1 MKLCVGLLLLVII
14 EMTDSYCRTS
24 RLTAHRA
31 LCVQK
36 KASIGCIN
44 HSYSREVRFLLPQL
58 NESRG
63 NQKEQ
68 SGGISSMFQM
78 FQCMSAA
85 TLLALVS
92 IYAFSASPS
101 YAADSATSVSDSSSS
116 STTTASNTLDT
127 VSAYDNDLME
137 EMKSMRFKPSKVP
150 SSAERQRR
158 TTSSIALKNIDNALR
173 KAERMEKNIQS
184 AVLTSSDKDK
194 ATKGSSGINESLLTP
209 EERKARYIDL
219 CRKKM
224 LVLKAYLDEAEQN
237 VFSRNYDNLQCV
249 VLLPPRNCYASLPSF
264 Q

>member
-36 KASIGCIN
+36 KASIGRIN
-44 HSYSREVRFLLPQL
+44 RNYSREVRFLLPQL

-78 FQCMSAA
+78 FQCMSVA

-92 IYAFSASPS
+92 IYAFSTSPS

-127 VSAYDNDLME
+127 VSAYDNDLIE

-158 TTSSIALKNIDNALR
+158 TTS
-173 KAERMEKNIQS
+173 
-184 AVLTSSDKDK
+184 
-194 ATKGSSGINESLLTP
+194 
-209 EERKARYIDL
+209 AR
-219 CRKKM
+219 
-224 LVLKAYLDEAEQN
+224 
-237 VFSRNYDNLQCV
+237 
-249 VLLPPRNCYASLPSF
+249 LPPDLV
-264 Q
+264 